1 MIKLY
6 FDLKDGVPGPKFND
20 GVTGVRLATKA
31 DEGEIFGLLLMLHA
45 ENGMFSLNRDKVILG
60 IQHATERRGGIIYVI
75 DEGPRVV
82 ATMGMSVVCDWY
94 SDDEYLMERWNF
106 VHPEYRQSD
115 YARML
120 LEQGKWATEWF
131 KAHAKLLPYMCGI
144 NSFDRTEAKIRMY
157 ARHMPCIGAYFM
169 YGLAPRQQKQVQDE
183 MAAIEERN
191 RKSNSEHSRTVR
203 PLVETLIRVSKR
215 EDAKHV

>member
-1 MIKLY
+1 MKVY
-6 FDLKDGVPGPKFND
+6 FDPKSGVP
-20 GVTGVRLATKA
+20 GVRLATKT

-45 ENGMFSLNRDKVILG
+45 ENGLFSMNRDKVLAG
-60 IQHATERRGGIIYVI
+60 IQWATERKGGIIYVI

-82 ATMGMSVVCDWY
+82 ATMGMSIVCDWY
-94 SDDEYLMERWNF
+94 SDDEYLLERWNF

-131 KAHAKLLPYMCGI
+131 KANGKLLPYMCGI

-169 YGLAPRQQKQVQDE
+169 YGLAPRQHDQVRKE
-183 MAAIEERN
+183 MLAIEERT
-191 RKSNSEHSRTVR
+191 RKSNAERSKTVR
-203 PLVETLIRVSKR
+203 PAVETLIRVMKR
-215 EDAKHV
+215 GETNHV